1 MKSTLEGTGLNIA
14 ISFDICRIFFYNNL
28 VTPPHYLEGK
38 PMLNAFT
45 DQSPRLPQ
53 ETGWDENL
61 SFDYR
66 EVDALWLARWTAE
79 SGWEPGQL
87 YEHQEASLALSPGA
101 NVFHYGQAVFEGLK
115 ARRTHEGKIVLF
127 RPTGNARRLRGSAA
141 RLAMPAPSVGA
152 FLESVQAVVQ
162 ANHRWVPGY
171 RKGSLYVRPVLI
183 GSGPVLGVKPAQEY
197 LFCVFG
203 CPVGQYMGG
212 DRVVVFSAA
221 HRAAPHGTGAAKAAG
236 NYAVSLHP
244 HEVARELGYADALYL
259 DAREDRY
266 VEELGSSNF
275 FAILH
280 DGTLVTPEL
289 GSILP
294 GITRNSTLT
303 IAREV
308 FGWIVVERLLSID
321 EVLENAA
328 ETFYTG
334 TAAVISSVTVV
345 NYQGVDHPIGDG
357 KPGPRAQML
366 RQTLE
371 GIQLQEQPDLWSWV
385 MEVPV

>member
-14 ISFDICRIFFYNNL
+14 ISFDIYRFSLYNDL
-28 VTPPHYLEGK
+28 VAPPHYLEGK

-45 DQSPRLPQ
+45 DQSPHLPQ

-87 YEHQEASLALSPGA
+87 YEHQGASLALSPGA

-115 ARRTHEGKIVLF
+115 ARRTQGGKIVLF
-127 RPTGNARRLRGSAA
+127 RPAGNARRLRGSAA
-141 RLAMPAPSVGA
+141 RLAMSAPSVDA
-152 FLESVQAVVQ
+152 FLESVHAVVQ
-162 ANHRWVPGY
+162 ANRRWVPGY

-203 CPVGQYMGG
+203 SPVGQYMGG
-212 DRVVVFSAA
+212 DRVIVFSAA
-221 HRAAPHGTGAAKAAG
+221 HRAAPCGTGAAKAAG
-236 NYAVSLHP
+236 NYAASLHP

-275 FAILH
+275 FAILR

-294 GITRNSTLT
+294 GITRDSILT

-308 FGWIVVERLLSID
+308 FGWIVAERRLSID
-321 EVLENAA
+321 DVLENAV

-334 TAAVISSVTVV
+334 TAAVLSPITVV

-357 KPGPRAQML
+357 KPGARAQML
-366 RQTLE
+366 RQALE
-371 GIQLQEQPDLWSWV
+371 GIQLQEQPDLWGWV
-385 MEVPV
+385 MEVLV